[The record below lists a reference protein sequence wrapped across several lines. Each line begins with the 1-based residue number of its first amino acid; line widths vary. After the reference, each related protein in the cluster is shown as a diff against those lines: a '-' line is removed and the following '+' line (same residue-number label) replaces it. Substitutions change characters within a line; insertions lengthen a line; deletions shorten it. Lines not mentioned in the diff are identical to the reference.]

1 MRLAGAAAVVA
12 LVGVLL
18 GALAPGVLAHALL
31 QSSDPAAGATV
42 GSSPAA
48 VTLTFGERADPRL
61 SSIKVLDTSGQNH
74 ATGPVQA
81 VEGEPLQLR
90 VAVQPLADGVYAVS
104 WRTLSAVDGH
114 SAAGAFSF
122 GVGVAVPATGPGS
135 TAVTSMTGMG
145 GVADAS
151 PAAAIARLL
160 LYAGLI
166 ATFGAGIIAW
176 LIVPSRARSV
186 LRLAAAG
193 WIASTVGTVA
203 VVALQWAGAEADL
216 GAILGTSLG
225 ISGLARFGSAVL
237 GGLAVALA
245 ARSPSTRPFAGLAVT
260 AGLAMAIDVLGGHAG
275 AVAPAP
281 LQLAFQWL
289 HVAAAGFWVGG
300 LAALLIALKGA
311 PPEVRGAGARRFSL
325 IAGFAIALVAVTG
338 ALRAIAEVGTF
349 DALFGTDYGRLI
361 IAKSALIVVLA
372 LLGATNHFW
381 SVPAAGRT
389 LLRLRRVGTTEL
401 SVAMV
406 AVMLSAFLV
415 DLAPPVSSGTSAAPP
430 EQPIVVSGSDA
441 GTSVRVRLVVTP
453 GAAGTNDFAAAVTDY
468 DTKQPVDAASVSL
481 RFELVSA
488 SGVGPSTLD
497 MTRTGTGAFDAPGGN
512 LSIDGIWRITATV
525 AAPAG
530 AVEVPLITATDIP
543 AQTIDVSPTAG
554 LPTIY
559 VVHLAD
565 GKTMQV
571 YLDPETAGKDE
582 LHATFFDAAGN
593 ELPVETAAIAI
604 VQAGAT
610 SLPIPRQLEPGHFVA
625 DVDVA
630 AGDLDID
637 VAGPD
642 PTATAPLHV
651 HLSIPVQP

>member
-1 MRLAGAAAVVA
+1 LRGPARAAAVVA
-12 LVGVLL
+12 LVGLLL
-18 GALAPGVLAHALL
+18 GAFAPSVLAHALL

-42 GSSPAA
+42 GSSPATI
-48 VTLTFGERADPRL
+48 TLTFGERADPRL

-74 ATGPVQA
+74 AGGPVQA
-81 VEGEPLQLR
+81 VDGEPLQLR
-90 VAVQPLADGVYAVS
+90 IAVQPLTDGVYTVS

-122 GVGVAVPATGPGS
+122 GVGVAVPAGGTAPTATTG
-135 TAVTSMTGMG
+135 TGG
-145 GVADAS
+145 LADAS

-176 LIVPSRARSV
+176 LILPSRARSV
-186 LRLAAAG
+186 LGLAAAG
-193 WIASTVGTVA
+193 WLASTIGVIGVVG
-203 VVALQWAGAEADL
+203 LQWAGAQADL

-225 ISGLARFGSAVL
+225 ITGIARLGSAVI
-237 GGLAVALA
+237 GGLAVAWA
-245 ARSPSTRPFAGLAVT
+245 ARSPSTRPFAALVVT
-260 AGLAMAIDVLGGHAG
+260 AGLAMAVDVLGGHAG
-275 AVAPAP
+275 AVSPAP

-289 HVAAAGFWVGG
+289 HVSAAGFWVGG
-300 LAALLIALKGA
+300 LASLLVALRNA
-311 PPEVRGAGARRFSL
+311 PPDVRSAGARRFSL
-325 IAGFAIALVAVTG
+325 TAGFAIALVAVTG
-338 ALRAIAEVGTF
+338 VLRAIAEVGTF
-349 DALFGTDYGRLI
+349 EALFGTDYGRLI
-361 IAKSALIVVLA
+361 IVKSGLIVVLA

-415 DLAPPVSSGTSAAPP
+415 DLAPPVSSGTNAAPP
-430 EQPIVVSGSDA
+430 APPIVVSGSDA

-453 GAAGTNDFAAAVTDY
+453 GTAGTNDFAAAVTDF

-497 MTRTGTGAFDAPGGN
+497 LTRTGIGAFDAPGGN
-512 LSIDGIWRITATV
+512 LSIDGIWRVTATV

-530 AVEVPLITATDIP
+530 AVEVPLITSTEIP

-559 VVHLAD
+559 IVHLAD
-565 GKTMQV
+565 GKTVQV
-571 YLDPETAGKDE
+571 YLDPEHAGQDE
-582 LHATFFDAAGN
+582 LHATFFDAAGT
-593 ELPVETAAIAI
+593 ELPVKTAAMAM
-604 VQAGAT
+604 VQSAVS
-610 SLPIPRQLEPGHFVA
+610 SLPILRQLEPGHYVA

-630 AGDLDID
+630 AGDLDVD
-637 VAGPD
+637 VVGPD
-642 PTATAPLHV
+642 PTTNAPLHV